1 MIKLLKICLL
11 MYLLLVIPLQGMA
24 AVGIG
29 LCQQDVARPSIQ
41 PAETLLESTAS
52 MPHLP
57 CHAQGNHDNP
67 ANTHSCSLCAACH
80 MGMAMMPSALNLT
93 MLQMAH
99 PALQPYATPSRP
111 DHVPDFPDR
120 PPRFTTRLHG

>member
-24 AVGIG
+24 AAGIG
-29 LCQQDVARPSIQ
+29 LCQQDMARPGIQ
-41 PAETLLESTAS
+41 SDEVLLEPTAS
-52 MPHLP
+52 MSHLP
-57 CHAQGNHDNP
+57 CHVQVNHDNS
-67 ANTHSCSLCAACH
+67 ANPHRCNLCATCH
-80 MGMAMMPSALNLT
+80 MGMAMMPGTLNLT
-93 MLQMAH
+93 MLQMVH

-120 PPRFTTRLHG
+120 PPRFTTHLHG